1 MAIKLSTKYL
11 ELFIKEHEYEQ
22 IKKEVAT
29 AHEILLEKGEPSI
42 KPTGWIDLPVNYDKE
57 EFDRIIKTAEK
68 IRKSCDIFI
77 AIGIGGSYLGA
88 RAAIEFVKGS
98 LANLTK
104 KDGPAVYFAG
114 NTIDPDAL
122 HELLALCEGRDVCI
136 NVISKSGSTTEPAA
150 AFRVFR
156 ELLEKKYGE
165 KEASER
171 IFITTDKRDVPGKLK
186 HFAIEKGY
194 ETFVV
199 PDDIGGRFS
208 VLSAVGLLPI
218 AVAGCD
224 IKKMMNGAAKAREAL
239 AMCDIDT
246 NDAYKYAAIRTIL
259 MRKGYE
265 IELFVSYKP
274 SFQYTNEWLKQLF
287 GESEGKDKKGLFPAS
302 VIYSTDL
309 HSMGQYLQDGKRI
322 IFETVVDVINS
333 NHSVK
338 VPFDAENIDNLNFL
352 ADKDFHY
359 VNKQA
364 LLGTLD
370 AHVEGGVPNVVL
382 ELDRMDEENFGYLVY
397 FFEKACALSG
407 YLNGVNPFD
416 QPGVEVYKKNMF
428 KLLGKPE

>member
-1 MAIKLSTKYL
+1 MAIKLKTDYL
-11 ELFIKEHEYEQ
+11 DSFIAQHEYEL
-22 IKKEVAT
+22 IASSVKA
-29 AHEILLEKGEPSI
+29 AHETLVQKGDPAEKPI
-42 KPTGWIDLPVNYDKE
+42 GWLSLPVDYDKD
-57 EFDRIIKTAEK
+57 EFDRIKKAAKK
-68 IRKSCDIFI
+68 IQDSCDVFI

-98 LANLTK
+98 SYNAK
-104 KDGPAVYFAG
+104 KKATPDVYFAG

-122 HELLALCEGRDVCI
+122 HDLLEICEGKDVCI
-136 NVISKSGSTTEPAA
+136 NVISKSGSTTEPAV

-165 KEASER
+165 AGAKER
-171 IFITTDKRDVPGKLK
+171 IFVTTDKKDVVGKLK

-199 PDDIGGRFS
+199 PDDIGGRYS

-224 IKKMMNGAAKAREAL
+224 IDKMMLGAKKAMNDFATPDIEANE
-239 AMCDIDT
+239 C
-246 NDAYKYAAIRTIL
+246 YRYAAIRNL
-259 MRKGYE
+259 LLRKGYE

-274 SFQYTNEWLKQLF
+274 SFMYMNEWLKQLF

-309 HSMGQYLQDGKRI
+309 HSMGQYLQDGRRI
-322 IFETVVDVINS
+322 IFETVIDVLNS
-333 NHSVK
+333 NNEVK
-338 VPFDAENIDNLNFL
+338 VPYDASNIDNLNFL

-370 AHVEGGVPNVVL
+370 AHVSGGVPNVVL
-382 ELDRMDEENFGYLVY
+382 ELDKMDEENFGYTVY
-397 FFEKACALSG
+397 FFELACALSG
-407 YLNGVNPFD
+407 YILGVNPFN

>member
-1 MAIKLSTKYL
+1 MSIKLSTKYL
-11 ELFIKEHEYEQ
+11 ENFINSHEYKQ
-22 IKKEVAT
+22 IKNEVIT
-29 AHEILLEKGEPSI
+29 AHNELIEKGTPSE
-42 KPTGWIDLPVNYDKE
+42 KPIGWIDLPVNYDKE

-122 HELLALCEGRDVCI
+122 HELLVLCEGKDVCI
-136 NVISKSGSTTEPAA
+136 NVISKSGSTTEPAI

-156 ELLEKKYGE
+156 EFLEKKYGE
-165 KEASER
+165 KEAAER
-171 IFITTDKRDVPGKLK
+171 IFVTTDKRDIPGKLK
-186 HFAIEKGY
+186 HFAVEKGY

-199 PDDIGGRFS
+199 PDDIGGRYS

-224 IKKMMNGAAKAREAL
+224 IKAMMAGAAKAREAL
-239 AMCDIDT
+239 STPDIDN
-246 NDAYKYAAIRTIL
+246 NDAYKYAAIRTLL

-322 IFETVVDVINS
+322 IFETVIDVSTSAN
-333 NHSVK
+333 SVK

-370 AHVEGGVPNVVL
+370 AHVEGGVPNIML
-382 ELDRMDEENFGYLVY
+382 ELEKMDEESFGYFVY

>member
-1 MAIKLSTKYL
+1 MALKLTEKYL
-11 ELFIKEHEYEQ
+11 EGFINEHELHQ
-22 IKKEVAT
+22 IKKQVEA
-29 AHEILLEKGEPSI
+29 AHSTLMEKGSPSE
-42 KPTGWIDLPVNYDKE
+42 KPIGWIDLPVNYDKE
-57 EFDRIIKTAEK
+57 EFERIISTAEK
-68 IRKSCDIFI
+68 IRSSCDIFI

-98 LANLTK
+98 LSNLTK

-122 HELLALCEGRDVCI
+122 HELLTLCEGRDVCI

-165 KEASER
+165 KEAAQR
-171 IFITTDKRDVPGKLK
+171 IFVTTDKKDVPGKLK

-224 IKKMMNGAAKAREAL
+224 IKAMMQGAALARDAFSSP
-239 AMCDIDT
+239 DIDS
-246 NDAYKYAAIRTIL
+246 NDAYKYAAIRTLL
-259 MRKGYE
+259 MRKGFE
-265 IELFVSYKP
+265 IEMFVSYKP
-274 SFQYTNEWLKQLF
+274 SFLYTNEWLKQLF
-287 GESEGKDKKGLFPAS
+287 GESEGKDHKGLFPAS

-309 HSMGQYLQDGKRI
+309 HSMGQWLQDGKRI
-322 IFETVVDVINS
+322 IFETVIDVINS
-333 NHSVK
+333 KNEVK
-338 VPFDAENIDNLNFL
+338 VPFDKENIDNLNFL
-352 ADKDFHY
+352 ADRDFHY

-370 AHVEGGVPNVVL
+370 AHVSGGVPNILL

>member
-1 MAIKLSTKYL
+1 MAIKLTEKYL
-11 ELFIKEHEYEQ
+11 EGFVSPHELEQ
-22 IKKEVAT
+22 IKREISL
-29 AHEILLEKGEPSI
+29 AHETLLEKGEPSE
-42 KPTGWIDLPVNYDKE
+42 KPIGWIDLPENYDKE
-57 EFDRIIKTAEK
+57 EFERIISAAEK
-68 IRKSCDIFI
+68 IKNKCDAFI
-77 AIGIGGSYLGA
+77 VIGIGGSYLGA
-88 RAAIEFVKGS
+88 RAAIDFVRGS
-98 LANLTK
+98 FANA
-104 KDGPAVYFAG
+104 GAVPEIYFAG
-114 NTIDPDAL
+114 NTIDSDYL
-122 HELLALCEGRDVCI
+122 YDLLKICESRDVCI
-136 NVISKSGSTTEPAA
+136 NVISKSGTTTEPAI

-165 KEASER
+165 KEAYER

-186 HFAIEKGY
+186 HFAVEKGC

-224 IKKMMNGAAKAREAL
+224 IRAMMEGANKARIAL
-239 AMCDIDT
+239 SNPDIDN
-246 NDAYKYAAIRTIL
+246 NDAYRYAALRNIL

-265 IELFVSYKP
+265 IEVFASYKP
-274 SFQYTNEWLKQLF
+274 QFQYTNEWLKQLF

-309 HSMGQYLQDGKRI
+309 HSLGQYMQDGKRI
-322 IFETVVDVINS
+322 IFETVIDVLNS
-333 NHSVK
+333 KNSVK
-338 VPFDAENIDNLNFL
+338 VPFDKENIDNLNFL

-359 VNKQA
+359 INKQA
-364 LLGTLD
+364 FLGTVK
-370 AHVEGGVPNVVL
+370 AHFDGGVPNIVL
-382 ELDRMDEENFGYLVY
+382 ELDRMNEENFGYLVY
-397 FFEKACALSG
+397 FFEKACAVSG

>member
-1 MAIKLSTKYL
+1 MAIKLKTDYL
-11 ELFIKEHEYEQ
+11 NGFVEEHEYSLIQ
-22 IKKEVAT
+22 SAVKA
-29 AHEILLEKGEPSI
+29 AHETLIQKGEPSE
-42 KPTGWIDLPVNYDKE
+42 KPIGWMSLPVDYDKE
-57 EFDRIIKTAEK
+57 EFDRILVAAEK
-68 IRKSCDIFI
+68 IQKSCDIFI

-88 RAAIEFVKGS
+88 RAAIEFVKG
-98 LANLTK
+98 ANYNAKK
-104 KDGPAVYFAG
+104 KDTPDVYFAG

-122 HELLALCEGRDVCI
+122 NDLLELCEGKDVCI

-165 KEASER
+165 EGAKDR
-171 IFITTDKRDVPGKLK
+171 IFVTTDKKDVPGKLK

-199 PDDIGGRFS
+199 PDDIGGRYS

-224 IKKMMNGAAKAREAL
+224 IKKMMQGAEKA
-239 AMCDIDT
+239 MNDFSSTDIEK
-246 NDAYKYAAIRTIL
+246 NDCYKYAAIRNL
-259 MRKGYE
+259 LLRKGYE
-265 IELFVSYKP
+265 IEMFVSYKP
-274 SFQYTNEWLKQLF
+274 SFMYMNEWLKQLF

-309 HSMGQYLQDGKRI
+309 HSMGQYLQDGRRI
-322 IFETVVDVINS
+322 IFETVVDVLES
-333 NHSVK
+333 NYSVK
-338 VPFDAENIDNLNFL
+338 VPYDASNIDNLNFL

-370 AHVEGGVPNVVL
+370 AHVSGGVPNVVL
-382 ELDRMDEENFGYLVY
+382 ELDKMDEENFGYTVY
-397 FFEKACALSG
+397 FFELACALSG
-407 YLNGVNPFD
+407 YIGGVNPFN

>member
-1 MAIKLSTKYL
+1 MAIKLKTDYL
-11 ELFIKEHEYEQ
+11 NGFVEDHEYSL
-22 IKKEVAT
+22 IKSAVAA
-29 AHEILLEKGEPSI
+29 AHETLIEKGDPAE
-42 KPTGWIDLPVNYDKE
+42 KPIGWMTLPVDYDKE
-57 EFDRIIKTAEK
+57 EFDRIEAAAKK
-68 IRKSCDIFI
+68 IQKSCDIFI

-88 RAAIEFVKGS
+88 RAAIEFVKG
-98 LANLTK
+98 ANYNAMK
-104 KDGPAVYFAG
+104 KETPDVYFAG

-122 HELLALCEGRDVCI
+122 HDLLSLCEGKDICI

-165 KEASER
+165 AGAKER
-171 IFITTDKRDVPGKLK
+171 IFVTTDKKDVPGKLK

-199 PDDIGGRFS
+199 PDDIGGRYS

-224 IKKMMNGAAKAREAL
+224 IKKMMQGAEKAMRDFSST
-239 AMCDIDT
+239 DIEK
-246 NDAYKYAAIRTIL
+246 NDCYKYAAIRNL
-259 MRKGYE
+259 LLRKGYE
-265 IELFVSYKP
+265 IEMFVSYKP
-274 SFQYTNEWLKQLF
+274 SFMYMNEWLKQLF

-309 HSMGQYLQDGKRI
+309 HSMGQYLQDGRRI
-322 IFETVVDVINS
+322 IFETVVDVLES
-333 NHSVK
+333 NYSVK
-338 VPFDAENIDNLNFL
+338 VPFDASNIDNLNFL

-370 AHVEGGVPNVVL
+370 AHVSGGVPNVVL
-382 ELDRMDEENFGYLVY
+382 ELDKMDEENFGYTVY
-397 FFEKACALSG
+397 FFELACALSG
-407 YLNGVNPFD
+407 YIGGVNPFN

>member
-1 MAIKLSTKYL
+1 MAIKLKTDYL
-11 ELFIKEHEYEQ
+11 NSFINEHEYEL
-22 IKKEVAT
+22 IKGNVKAAYDELKKEGT
-29 AHEILLEKGEPSI
+29 PSE
-42 KPTGWIDLPVNYDKE
+42 KPTGWMTLPVDYDKE
-57 EFDRIIKTAEK
+57 EFDRIVKAAEK
-68 IRKSCDIFI
+68 IKKNSDIFI

-88 RAAIEFVKGS
+88 RAAIEFVKG
-98 LANLTK
+98 ANYNAKK
-104 KDGPAVYFAG
+104 KDTPDVYFAG

-122 HELLALCEGRDVCI
+122 HDLLELCEGKDISI

-165 KEASER
+165 EGARER
-171 IFITTDKRDVPGKLK
+171 IFVTTDKKDVPGKLK

-199 PDDIGGRFS
+199 PDDIGGRYS

-224 IKKMMNGAAKAREAL
+224 IGAMMKGAEKA
-239 AMCDIDT
+239 MKDFSDVDIDK
-246 NDAYKYAAIRTIL
+246 NDCFKYAAIRNL
-259 MRKGYE
+259 LVRKGYE
-265 IELFVSYKP
+265 IEMFVSYKP
-274 SFQYTNEWLKQLF
+274 SFMYMNEWLKQLF

-322 IFETVVDVINS
+322 IFETVVDVLNS
-333 NHSVK
+333 NYEVK
-338 VPFDAENIDNLNFL
+338 VPFDASNIDNLNFL

-370 AHVEGGVPNVVL
+370 AHVSGGVPNVVL
-382 ELDRMDEENFGYLVY
+382 ELDRMDEENFGYTVY
-397 FFEKACALSG
+397 FFELACALSG
-407 YLNGVNPFD
+407 YIGGVNPFD

>member
-1 MAIKLSTKYL
+1 MALKLTEKYL
-11 ELFIKEHEYEQ
+11 EGFINEHELQQ
-22 IKKEVAT
+22 IKKQVEA
-29 AHEILLEKGEPSI
+29 AHSTLMEKGSPSE
-42 KPTGWIDLPVNYDKE
+42 KPIGWIDLPVNYDKE
-57 EFDRIIKTAEK
+57 EFERIISTAEK
-68 IRKSCDIFI
+68 IRNSCDIFI

-98 LANLTK
+98 FSNLTK

-114 NTIDPDAL
+114 NTIDPDTL
-122 HELLALCEGRDVCI
+122 HELLTLCEGRDVCI

-165 KEASER
+165 KEAAQR
-171 IFITTDKRDVPGKLK
+171 IFVTTDKKDVPGKFK

-224 IKKMMNGAAKAREAL
+224 IKAMMKGAALARDAFSSS
-239 AMCDIDT
+239 DIDS
-246 NDAYKYAAIRTIL
+246 NDAYKYAAIRTLL
-259 MRKGYE
+259 MRKGFE
-265 IELFVSYKP
+265 IEMFVSYKP
-274 SFQYTNEWLKQLF
+274 SFLYTNEWLKQLF
-287 GESEGKDKKGLFPAS
+287 GESEVKDHKGLFPAS

-309 HSMGQYLQDGKRI
+309 HSMGQWLQDGKRI
-322 IFETVVDVINS
+322 IFETVIDVINS
-333 NHSVK
+333 KNEVK
-338 VPFDAENIDNLNFL
+338 VPFDKENIDNLNFL
-352 ADKDFHY
+352 ADRDFHY

-370 AHVEGGVPNVVL
+370 AHVSGGVPNILL

>member
-1 MAIKLSTKYL
+1 MAVRLNTDYL
-11 ELFIKEHEYEQ
+11 NGFLKEHEYSLIQGTVDAAHSEL
-22 IKKEVAT
+22 IKKGT
-29 AHEILLEKGEPSI
+29 PSE
-42 KPTGWIDLPVNYDKE
+42 KPTGWMTLPKDYDKE
-57 EFDRIIKTAEK
+57 EFERIIKVSDRIK
-68 IRKSCDIFI
+68 KSSDIFVV
-77 AIGIGGSYLGA
+77 IGIGGSYLGA

-98 LANLTK
+98 NYNAKK
-104 KDGPAVYFAG
+104 KDTPDVYFAG

-122 HELLALCEGRDVCI
+122 HDLIEICEGKDIMI

-165 KEASER
+165 EGARER
-171 IFITTDKRDVPGKLK
+171 IFVTTDKKDVPGKLK

-199 PDDIGGRFS
+199 PDDIGGRYS

-224 IKKMMNGAAKAREAL
+224 INAIMQGARC
-239 AMCDIDT
+239 AMDDFSSTDIEK
-246 NDAYKYAAIRTIL
+246 NDAYKYAAIRNL
-259 MRKGYE
+259 LVRKGYE

-274 SFQYTNEWLKQLF
+274 SFAYMNEWLKQLF

-309 HSMGQYLQDGKRI
+309 HSMGQYLQDGRRI
-322 IFETVVDVINS
+322 IFETVVDVLNS
-333 NHSVK
+333 QNEVK
-338 VPFDAENIDNLNFL
+338 VPYDASNVDNLNFL
-352 ADKDFHY
+352 ADRDFHY
-359 VNKQA
+359 VNKKA

-370 AHVEGGVPNVVL
+370 AHVSGGVPNVVL
-382 ELDRMDEENFGYLVY
+382 ELDRMDEENFGYAVY
-397 FFEKACALSG
+397 FFELACALSG
-407 YLNGVNPFD
+407 YIGGVNPFD

-428 KLLGKPE
+428 TLLGKPE

>member
-1 MAIKLSTKYL
+1 MAINLSTKYL
-11 ELFIKEHEYEQ
+11 EGFIKDHEYEQ
-22 IKKEVAT
+22 IKKEVAV
-29 AHEILLEKGEPSI
+29 AHEILIEKGNPAE
-42 KPTGWIDLPVNYDKE
+42 KPIGWIDLPVDYDKE
-57 EFDRIIKTAEK
+57 EFDRIIKTSEK

-88 RAAIEFVKGS
+88 RAAIEFVKGT

-122 HELLALCEGRDVCI
+122 NELLTLCEGRDVCI

-165 KEASER
+165 KGAAER
-171 IFITTDKRDVPGKLK
+171 IFITTDKKDVPGKLK

-224 IKKMMNGAAKAREAL
+224 IKAMMAGAAKAREAL
-239 AMCDIDT
+239 AECNIDT
-246 NDAYKYAAIRTIL
+246 NDAYKYAAIRNIL
-259 MRKGYE
+259 MRKGFE

-322 IFETVVDVINS
+322 IFETVVDVVNS
-333 NHSVK
+333 NNSVK
-338 VPFDAENIDNLNFL
+338 VPYDAENIDNLNFL

-407 YLNGVNPFD
+407 YINGVNPFD

>member
-1 MAIKLSTKYL
+1 MAIRLKTDYL
-11 ELFIKEHEYEQ
+11 TSFISEHEYALIQ
-22 IKKEVAT
+22 GEVNA
-29 AHEILLEKGEPSI
+29 AHENLIKEGEPSE
-42 KPTGWIDLPVNYDKE
+42 KPIGWMTLPVNYDKE
-57 EFDRIIKTAEK
+57 EFDRILKAAEK
-68 IRKSCDIFI
+68 IKKSCDIFI

-88 RAAIEFVKGS
+88 RAAIEFVKGAS
-98 LANLTK
+98 YNAKK
-104 KDGPAVYFAG
+104 KDTPDVYFAG

-122 HELLALCEGRDVCI
+122 QELLEICEGRDICI

-150 AFRVFR
+150 SFRVFR
-156 ELLEKKYGE
+156 ELLEKKYGAE
-165 KEASER
+165 GARER
-171 IFITTDKRDVPGKLK
+171 IFVTTDKKDVPGKLK

-199 PDDIGGRFS
+199 PDDIGGRYS

-224 IKKMMNGAAKAREAL
+224 IRAIMAGAKK
-239 AMCDIDT
+239 AMEDFSST
-246 NDAYKYAAIRTIL
+246 NIEENDCYKYAAIRNL
-259 MRKGYE
+259 LVRKGYE

-274 SFQYTNEWLKQLF
+274 SFMYMNEWLKQLF

-309 HSMGQYLQDGKRI
+309 HSMGQYLQDGRRI
-322 IFETVVDVINS
+322 IFETVVDVLNS
-333 NHSVK
+333 KNEVK
-338 VPFDAENIDNLNFL
+338 VPYDASNIDNLNFL

-370 AHVEGGVPNVVL
+370 AHVSGGVPNVVL
-382 ELDRMDEENFGYLVY
+382 ELDKMDEENFGYTVY
-397 FFEKACALSG
+397 FFELACALSG
-407 YLNGVNPFD
+407 YILGVNPFN

>member
-1 MAIKLSTKYL
+1 MAIKLKTDYL
-11 ELFIKEHEYEQ
+11 NGFVEEHEYSL
-22 IKKEVAT
+22 IKSAVAA
-29 AHEILLEKGEPSI
+29 AHETLIEKGDPAE
-42 KPTGWIDLPVNYDKE
+42 KPIGWMTLPVDYDKE
-57 EFDRIIKTAEK
+57 EFDRIEAAAKK
-68 IRKSCDIFI
+68 IQKSCDIFI

-88 RAAIEFVKGS
+88 RAAIEFVKG
-98 LANLTK
+98 ANYNAMK
-104 KDGPAVYFAG
+104 KETPDVYFAG

-122 HELLALCEGRDVCI
+122 HDLLALCEGKDICI

-165 KEASER
+165 AGAKER
-171 IFITTDKRDVPGKLK
+171 IFVTTDKKDVPGKLK

-199 PDDIGGRFS
+199 PDDIGGRYS

-224 IKKMMNGAAKAREAL
+224 IKKMMQGAEKAMRDFSST
-239 AMCDIDT
+239 DIEK
-246 NDAYKYAAIRTIL
+246 NDCYKYAAIRNL
-259 MRKGYE
+259 LLRKGYE
-265 IELFVSYKP
+265 IEMFVSYKP
-274 SFQYTNEWLKQLF
+274 SFMYMNEWLKQLF

-309 HSMGQYLQDGKRI
+309 HSMGQYLQDGRRI
-322 IFETVVDVINS
+322 IFETVVDVLES
-333 NHSVK
+333 NYSVK
-338 VPFDAENIDNLNFL
+338 VPFDASNIDNLNFL

-370 AHVEGGVPNVVL
+370 AHVSGGVPNVVL
-382 ELDRMDEENFGYLVY
+382 ELDKMDEENFGYTVY
-397 FFEKACALSG
+397 FFELACALSG
-407 YLNGVNPFD
+407 YIGGVNPFN

>member
-1 MAIKLSTKYL
+1 MSIKLSTKYL
-11 ELFIKEHEYEQ
+11 ESFIKSHEYEQ

-29 AHEILLEKGEPSI
+29 AHDILLEKGEPTV
-42 KPTGWIDLPVNYDKE
+42 KPTGWIDLPINYDKE
-57 EFDRIIKTAEK
+57 EFDRIITTAEK

-122 HELLALCEGRDVCI
+122 HELLELCEGRDVCI

-165 KEASER
+165 KEAAER

-186 HFAIEKGY
+186 HFALEKGY

-224 IKKMMNGAAKAREAL
+224 IKAMMKGAEKAREAL
-239 AMCDIDT
+239 SVCDIET
-246 NDAYKYAAIRTIL
+246 NDAYKYAAIRTLL

>member
-1 MAIKLSTKYL
+1 MAIKLSSKYL
-11 ELFIKEHEYEQ
+11 ENFVRPHELEQ
-22 IKKEVAT
+22 IKKEVCL
-29 AHEILLEKGEPSI
+29 AHDILMEKGEPSE

-57 EFDRIIKTAEK
+57 EFDRILDASER
-68 IRKSCDIFI
+68 IRKSCDVFI

-98 LANLTK
+98 YSNLTK

-122 HELLALCEGRDVCI
+122 HELLELCEGRDVCI

-165 KEASER
+165 EEASRR

-224 IKKMMNGAAKAREAL
+224 IKKMMKGAEMARAAL
-239 AMCDIDT
+239 ADCDIDK
-246 NDAYKYAAIRTIL
+246 NDCYKYAALRNIL

-309 HSMGQYLQDGKRI
+309 HSLGQYLQDGKRI
-322 IFETVVDVINS
+322 IFETVIDVNKSRHEVLI
-333 NHSVK
+333 
-338 VPFDAENIDNLNFL
+338 PYDEENIDNLNFL
-352 ADKDFHY
+352 ANKDFHY
-359 VNKQA
+359 VNHQA

-370 AHVEGGVPNVVL
+370 AHVEGGVPNIVL
-382 ELDRMDEENFGYLVY
+382 EMNAMDEENFGYLVY
-397 FFEKACALSG
+397 FFEKACGLSG
-407 YLNGVNPFD
+407 YINSVNPFD

>member
-1 MAIKLSTKYL
+1 M
-11 ELFIKEHEYEQ
+11 Q
-22 IKKEVAT
+22 
-29 AHEILLEKGEPSI
+29 
-42 KPTGWIDLPVNYDKE
+42 
-57 EFDRIIKTAEK
+57 
-68 IRKSCDIFI
+68 RKSFWVDGKAC
-77 AIGIGGSYLGA
+77 
-88 RAAIEFVKGS
+88 
-98 LANLTK
+98 LANASNSFLSSAFLRPASMPFLPRAIVLDTVDLATPQASAISSIVIPS
-104 KDGPAVYFAG
+104 KDTPADAVYFAG

-122 HELLALCEGRDVCI
+122 HELLTLCEGRDVCI

-150 AFRVFR
+150 AFRVLR

-165 KEASER
+165 KGAAER

-224 IKKMMNGAAKAREAL
+224 IKAMMKGAEKAREELSA
-239 AMCDIDT
+239 CDIDK
-246 NDAYKYAAIRTIL
+246 NDAYKYAAIRNLL

>member
-1 MAIKLSTKYL
+1 MAIKLSATYL
-11 ELFIKEHEYEQ
+11 EKFVSSHELKQ
-22 IKKEVAT
+22 IKRET
-29 AHEILLEKGEPSI
+29 ALAHDILYEKGEPSE
-42 KPTGWIDLPVNYDKE
+42 KPTGWLDLPVNYDRE
-57 EFDRIIKTAEK
+57 EFSRILAAADDIREK
-68 IRKSCDIFI
+68 CDIFI

-98 LANLTK
+98 NHNLTK

-122 HELLALCEGRDVCI
+122 HELLVLCENRDVCI

-165 KEASER
+165 EEASRR
-171 IFITTDKRDVPGKLK
+171 IYVTTDKRDVPGKLK

-224 IKKMMNGAAKAREAL
+224 IEAMMRGAAKARE
-239 AMCDIDT
+239 DFSE
-246 NDAYKYAAIRTIL
+246 NDLDKNDCYKYSALRAIL
-259 MRKGYE
+259 MRKGFE

-287 GESEGKDKKGLFPAS
+287 GESEGKDHKGLFPAS

-309 HSMGQYLQDGKRI
+309 HSLGQYLQDGKRI
-322 IFETVVDVINS
+322 IFETVIDVKNS
-333 NHSVK
+333 NHEVK
-338 VPFDAENIDNLNFL
+338 VPFDSENIDNLNFL

-359 VNKQA
+359 VNRQA

-370 AHVEGGVPNVVL
+370 AHVEGGVPNILL

-397 FFEKACALSG
+397 FFEKACGISG

>member
-1 MAIKLSTKYL
+1 MSIKLNTKYL
-11 ELFIKEHEYEQ
+11 EGFIKPHELEQ
-22 IKKEVAT
+22 IKREVAT
-29 AHEILLEKGEPSI
+29 AHDVLLEKGEPSE

-57 EFDRIIKTAEK
+57 EFDRIITTAER
-68 IRKSCDIFI
+68 IRKTCDIFI

-88 RAAIEFVKGS
+88 RAAIEFVNGT

-104 KDGPAVYFAG
+104 KNGPAVYFAG

-122 HELLALCEGRDVCI
+122 EELLTLCEGRDVCI

-165 KEASER
+165 KGAAER

-224 IKKMMNGAAKAREAL
+224 IKAMMKGAEKARADLSE
-239 AMCDIDT
+239 CNIDT
-246 NDAYKYAAIRTIL
+246 NDAYKYAAIRTLL
-259 MRKGYE
+259 MRKGFE

-322 IFETVVDVINS
+322 IFETVIDVIS
-333 NHSVK
+333 SKSCVK
-338 VPFDAENIDNLNFL
+338 VPYDAENIDNLNFL

>member
-1 MAIKLSTKYL
+1 MAIKLNTKYL
-11 ELFIKEHEYEQ
+11 EGFIKAHELEQ
-22 IKKEVAT
+22 IKREVAT
-29 AHEILLEKGEPSI
+29 AHDILLEKGEPAE

-57 EFDRIIKTAEK
+57 EFDRIISTSEK

-88 RAAIEFVKGS
+88 RGAFEFVNGT

-122 HELLALCEGRDVCI
+122 QELLALCEGRDVCI

-165 KEASER
+165 KGAAER

-224 IKKMMNGAAKAREAL
+224 IKAMMKGAEKARTDLSE
-239 AMCDIDT
+239 CDIEA
-246 NDAYKYAAIRTIL
+246 NDAYKYAAIRTLL
-259 MRKGYE
+259 MRKGFE

-322 IFETVVDVINS
+322 IFETVIDVISSKNC
-333 NHSVK
+333 VK

>member
-1 MAIKLSTKYL
+1 MAIKLKANYL
-11 ELFIKEHEYEQ
+11 EGFVGAHELEMIKSAVVDAHNTL
-22 IKKEVAT
+22 IKKGDPA
-29 AHEILLEKGEPSI
+29 EKPI
-42 KPTGWIDLPVNYDKE
+42 GWMTLPVDYDKE
-57 EFDRIIKTAEK
+57 EFDRIKKAAKK
-68 IRKSCDIFI
+68 IQKSCDVFI

-88 RAAIEFVKGS
+88 RAAIEFVKGTS
-98 LANLTK
+98 YNAKK
-104 KDGPAVYFAG
+104 KDTPDVYFAG

-122 HELLALCEGRDVCI
+122 KDLLELCEGRDVCI
-136 NVISKSGSTTEPAA
+136 NVISKSGSTTEPAI

-165 KEASER
+165 EGARER
-171 IFITTDKRDVPGKLK
+171 IFVTTDKKDVPGKLK

-199 PDDIGGRFS
+199 PDDIGGRYS

-224 IKKMMNGAAKAREAL
+224 IDAMMAGARRAIEDFADT
-239 AMCDIDT
+239 DIDK
-246 NDAYKYAAIRTIL
+246 NDCYKYAAIRNL
-259 MRKGYE
+259 LLRKGYE
-265 IELFVSYKP
+265 IEMFVSYKP
-274 SFQYTNEWLKQLF
+274 SFMYMNEWLKQLF

-309 HSMGQYLQDGKRI
+309 HSMGQYLQDGRRI
-322 IFETVVDVINS
+322 IFETVIDVLNS
-333 NHSVK
+333 NSEVK
-338 VPFDAENIDNLNFL
+338 VPYDASNIDNLNFL

-370 AHVEGGVPNVVL
+370 AHVSGGVPNVVL
-382 ELDRMDEENFGYLVY
+382 ELDRLDEENFGYTVY
-397 FFEKACALSG
+397 FFELACALSG
-407 YLNGVNPFD
+407 YIGGVNPFN

>member
-224 IKKMMNGAAKAREAL
+224 IEKMMNGATKAREAL

>member
-1 MAIKLSTKYL
+1 MAVKLSAKYL
-11 ELFIKEHEYEQ
+11 ENFIKAHEYEQ
-22 IKKEVAT
+22 IKSQIST
-29 AHEILLEKGEPSI
+29 AHETLMQKGEPSV

-68 IRKSCDIFI
+68 IRKSCDVFV

-88 RAAIEFVKGS
+88 RAAIEFTKG
-98 LANLTK
+98 NLYNTTK

-122 HELLALCEGRDVCI
+122 RELLSICENRDICI

-156 ELLEKKYGE
+156 ELLEKKYGSDAA
-165 KEASER
+165 KR
-171 IFITTDKRDVPGKLK
+171 IFITTDKKDVPGKLK

-224 IKKMMNGAAKAREAL
+224 IKAMMQGAQKAREDL
-239 AMCDIDT
+239 SVCDIDK
-246 NDAYKYAAIRTIL
+246 NDAYKYAAIRTLL

-274 SFQYTNEWLKQLF
+274 AFQYTNEWLKQLF

-309 HSMGQYLQDGKRI
+309 HSMGQYLQDGRRI
-322 IFETVVDVINS
+322 LFETVIDVIKSNS
-333 NHSVK
+333 EVCI
-338 VPFDAENIDNLNFL
+338 PYDEENIDNLNFL
-352 ADKDFHY
+352 ANKDFHY

-364 LLGTLD
+364 LKGTLD
-370 AHVEGGVPNVVL
+370 AHVEGGVPNIVL
-382 ELDRMDEENFGYLVY
+382 ELDKMDEENFGYLVY

>member
-1 MAIKLSTKYL
+1 MSIKLSTKYL
-11 ELFIKEHEYEQ
+11 ESFIKTHEYEQ

-29 AHEILLEKGEPSI
+29 AHEILLEKGDPAL

-57 EFDRIIKTAEK
+57 EFERIVKTAEK

-122 HELLALCEGRDVCI
+122 HELLSLCEGRDVCI

-165 KEASER
+165 KEAAER

-224 IKKMMNGAAKAREAL
+224 IVKMMNGAAKAREAL
-239 AMCDIDT
+239 ASCDIEA
-246 NDAYKYAAIRTIL
+246 NDAYKYAAIRNIL
-259 MRKGYE
+259 LRKGYE

-333 NHSVK
+333 NNSVK

-352 ADKDFHY
+352 AEKDFHY

-407 YLNGVNPFD
+407 YINGVNPFD